1 MKKKNL
7 LMILLG
13 GMVMMPTT
21 AKAQSNG
28 DDNNQLPGKNRSP
41 AQNPY
46 AYITYD
52 ETAGMAYACFVSAVD
67 GAEVVVYRDGEVV
80 DSLVIDA
87 VAGTQIPIDLSAY
100 GTGESKKGEECR
112 KTLGL
117 GNSNKQINNKDY
129 G

>member
-80 DSLVIDA
+80 DSLVCWQHTA
-87 VAGTQIPIDLSAY
+87 LHCKKNNQSGTIISEPELRKEGGGMPKDL
-100 GTGESKKGEECR
+100 R
-112 KTLGL
+112 IR
-117 GNSNKQINNKDY
+117 Q
-129 G
+129 